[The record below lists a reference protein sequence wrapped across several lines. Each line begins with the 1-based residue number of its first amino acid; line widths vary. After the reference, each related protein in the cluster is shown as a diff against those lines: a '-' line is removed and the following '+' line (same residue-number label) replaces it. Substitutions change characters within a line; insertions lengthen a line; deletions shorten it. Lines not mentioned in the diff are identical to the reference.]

1 MTQHEL
7 NFDNPLTG
15 NTTAHLI
22 TPAMRRRILANYCIG
37 RSSVTFYI
45 MESGGEL
52 MKWSGNGQKPM
63 WVKQWLANGGSLDG
77 SLDGLAVTITKDTK
91 Q

>member
-1 MTQHEL
+1 MSQQEL
-7 NFDNPLTG
+7 IFDGPTTG
-15 NTTAHLI
+15 HAAAHLI
-22 TPAMRRRILANYCIG
+22 TPASRCRILANYCIG

-63 WVKQWLANGGSLDG
+63 WVKQWLANGGSLD
-77 SLDGLAVTITKDTK
+77 DLAVTITKDMK
-91 Q
+91 

>member
-15 NTTAHLI
+15 NAAGHLI
-22 TPAMRRRILANYCIG
+22 TPASRRRILANYGIG

-45 MESGGEL
+45 RESDGGL
-52 MKWSGNGQKPM
+52 MTWSGNGQKPM
-63 WVKQWLANGGSLDG
+63 WVKQWLDNGGRLED
-77 SLDGLAVTITKDTK
+77 LAVTIKKDTK

>member
-1 MTQHEL
+1 MSQQEL
-7 NFDNPLTG
+7 IFDGPTTG
-15 NTTAHLI
+15 HAAVHLI
-22 TPAMRRRILANYCIG
+22 TPASRSRILANYCIG

-52 MKWSGNGQKPM
+52 MKWSGRGQKPM
-63 WVKQWLANGGSLDG
+63 WIKQWLDKGGSLAD
-77 SLDGLAVTITKDTK
+77 LAVTITKDTT

>member
-1 MTQHEL
+1 MTQL
-7 NFDNPLTG
+7 ALTLDHPITG
-15 NTTAHLI
+15 RAAAHLI
-22 TPAMRRRILANYCIG
+22 TPASRRRILANYCIA

-63 WVKQWLANGGSLDG
+63 WVKQWLANGGSLD
-77 SLDGLAVTITKDTK
+77 DLAVTIKKEGGT
-91 Q
+91 

>member
-1 MTQHEL
+1 MTQL
-7 NFDNPLTG
+7 ALTLDHPITG
-15 NTTAHLI
+15 RAAAHLI
-22 TPAMRRRILANYCIG
+22 TPASRRRILANYCIG

-63 WVKQWLANGGSLDG
+63 WVKQWLDKGGSLTD
-77 SLDGLAVTITKDTK
+77 LAVTITKDTK

>member
-15 NTTAHLI
+15 NAAAHLI
-22 TPAMRRRILANYCIG
+22 SQASRRRILANYCI
-37 RSSVTFYI
+37 RRTSVTFYI
-45 MESGGEL
+45 MESGGGL
-52 MKWSGNGQKPM
+52 MTWSGNGQKPM
-63 WVKQWLANGGSLDG
+63 WVKQWLANGGSLAD
-77 SLDGLAVTITKDTK
+77 LAVTITKDTK